1 VPGIQDIAVETG
13 LSTATVSRALR
24 GLPSV
29 APATIALVR
38 RAADRLGYVPSSAAS
53 GLATGRN
60 RAIGVLVPVIDRWF
74 FIRVIDGIDAELRAA
89 GYDLLLYNLGGLG
102 GDRQRLFHRSILRQ
116 RIDGLLVLALTFDE
130 EERAQLQGTEYPA
143 IAIGGPGPGL
153 RHIGIDDLAAS
164 KLAMSHLIELGH
176 RRIAHIGGDD
186 VVGANSNVPVLR
198 RRGYTESLHGIGVDV
213 RPDWIDDGLFTVE
226 GGYAAAHRL
235 LRDPGDRPSAIFAS
249 SDEMAIGAV
258 QAARDLGLG
267 VPRDV
272 SVIGI
277 DGHHYGELMGVTT
290 VAQDPAAQGAAAARA
305 LVAELAGGDPV
316 PDFEPAAVEL
326 IVRATTAAPQPAAEP
341 ASVVRS

>member
-1 VPGIQDIAVETG
+1 VAGIHEIAEETG

-29 APATIALVR
+29 APATVALVR
-38 RAADRLGYVPSSAAS
+38 RTADRLGYVPSSAAS

-60 RAIGVLVPVIDRWF
+60 RAIGVVVPVIDRWF

-89 GYDLLLYNLGGLG
+89 GYDLLLYNLGGVG
-102 GDRQRLFHRSILRQ
+102 GDRQRLFHRSILRR
-116 RIDGLLVLALTFDE
+116 RIDGLLVLALTFDDQ
-130 EERAQLQGTEYPA
+130 EREQLHMTEYPA

-164 KLAMSHLIELGH
+164 RLAMHHLIDLGH

-198 RRGYTESLHGIGVDV
+198 RRGYTESLVEAGVDV
-213 RPDWIDDGLFTVE
+213 RPEWIDDGLFTVE
-226 GGYAAAHRL
+226 GGYAAALRL
-235 LRDPGDRPSAIFAS
+235 LHDPLDRPTAIFAS

-258 QAARDLGLG
+258 QAARDLGLH
-267 VPRDV
+267 VPRDL

-290 VAQDPAAQGAAAARA
+290 VAQDPSEQGAAAARA
-305 LVAELAGGDPV
+305 LIAELAGGEV
-316 PDFEPAAVEL
+316 LPDFPPAPVEL
-326 IVRATTAAPQPAAEP
+326 RVRLTTAAPRESA
-341 ASVVRS
+341 VVGS